1 MPRYDLS
8 PPELER
14 YDPQLEAPPDL
25 EAFWGQTLEQ
35 TRAHALDPTA
45 TRIETPLVAVETF
58 DASWRG
64 YGGDVVRG
72 WLHLPARALRGSAP
86 LSAVV
91 QFQGYNGGRGL
102 AFEHVFWA
110 TAGYAHLVV
119 DTRGQGSGWAV
130 GDTPD
135 PAGSAPAQPGFL
147 TRGITNPADYY
158 YRRVYA
164 DAVRAVEF
172 MQAQAGVDPAAIA
185 VTGASQGGGLTL
197 AAAALADGVAGA
209 MPDVPFLCDFPRA
222 SQIALGEPYAELVR
236 YLAAHRDHEREVFAT
251 LSYFDGAV
259 LSAMANAP
267 ALFSVALMDEICP
280 PSTVYAAFNAYGGP
294 KQIVAYPY
302 NDHEGGE
309 AFHRRRQVTWLADL
323 LPSSVALF
331 DLAERADHDGPAATR
346 R

>member
-8 PPELER
+8 PPGLER
-14 YDPQLEAPPDL
+14 YDPHLEAPPDP

-35 TRAHALDPTA
+35 TRAYALDATA

-64 YGGDVVRG
+64 YGGQTVRG
-72 WLHLPARALRGSAP
+72 WLHLPARALRGRAP

-102 AFEHVFWA
+102 PFEHVFWA

-130 GDTPD
+130 GDTADPD
-135 PAGSAPAQPGFL
+135 GSGPAQPGFL
-147 TRGITNPADYY
+147 TRGITDPAGYY

-172 MQAQAGVDPAAIA
+172 MQARAEVDPTAIA
-185 VTGASQGGGLTL
+185 VTGASQGGGLAL
-197 AAAALADGVAGA
+197 AAAALGDGVAGA

-222 SQIALGEPYAELVR
+222 SQIALGDPYEEIVR
-236 YLAAHRDHEREVFAT
+236 YLAAHRDHERQAFAT
-251 LSYFDGAV
+251 LSYFDCAV
-259 LSAMANAP
+259 LSRMATSP
-267 ALFSVALMDEICP
+267 ALFSVALMDATCP

-294 KQIVAYPY
+294 KEIVAYPY

-309 AFHRRRQVTWLADL
+309 AFHRRRQASWLADL
-323 LPSSVALF
+323 LPSSIALS
-331 DLAERADHDGPAATR
+331 DLADGADLDRPAVTR